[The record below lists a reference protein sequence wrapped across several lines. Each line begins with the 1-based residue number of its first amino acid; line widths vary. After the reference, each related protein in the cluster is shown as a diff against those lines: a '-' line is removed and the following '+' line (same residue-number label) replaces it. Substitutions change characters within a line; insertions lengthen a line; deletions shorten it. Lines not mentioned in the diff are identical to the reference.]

1 MRSAKQV
8 KEQLAQEGILEDLL
22 VEESQSENA
31 PTEQGGDPDVD
42 PDVDYDPPIRRSK
55 PNEQE

>member
-1 MRSAKQV
+1 M

-22 VEESQSENA
+22 VQESQSENA